1 MKVSSEKL
9 NNALSTASKW
19 VPQKPIIDATGGYL
33 FAFDDGVM
41 SISAIDPVGSDITLN
56 IPFEGEPLPESI
68 LVKAKQLNTTIRS
81 MANISDTITMDL
93 KKNGLVLK
101 CAGHRTVISTMSPDE
116 FPELR
121 TRDSDKEHIIDPQE
135 FAEAVLKMKG
145 VASPDDPRRNL
156 SCIYFKDGDVVATDG
171 RRMAIKYGFDLV
183 SEEVLVPI
191 DFCND
196 IASALAN
203 IVCDVSVYYDED
215 VLYFEWDGGAISTSL
230 VEMNY
235 PDYEQMVPQ
244 SYATE
249 VKIASSELKTVL
261 SMAAPFAVDSENLL
275 IVRVDEDGISI
286 ESGSES
292 GGHTSKMEGLEITGE
307 SVVIG
312 LSYRYLN
319 DAINAVGGNVHI
331 GINGP
336 TGIVILSGSDDYLYG
351 MMPMHITE

>member
-1 MKVSSEKL
+1 
-9 NNALSTASKW
+9 
-19 VPQKPIIDATGGYL
+19 
-33 FAFDDGVM
+33 
-41 SISAIDPVGSDITLN
+41 
-56 IPFEGEPLPESI
+56 
-68 LVKAKQLNTTIRS
+68 
-81 MANISDTITMDL
+81 
-93 KKNGLVLK
+93 
-101 CAGHRTVISTMSPDE
+101 
-116 FPELR
+116 
-121 TRDSDKEHIIDPQE
+121 
-135 FAEAVLKMKG
+135 
-145 VASPDDPRRNL
+145 
-156 SCIYFKDGDVVATDG
+156 
-171 RRMAIKYGFDLV
+171 
-183 SEEVLVPI
+183 
-191 DFCND
+191 
-196 IASALAN
+196 
-203 IVCDVSVYYDED
+203 
-215 VLYFEWDGGAISTSL
+215 
-230 VEMNY
+230 MNY